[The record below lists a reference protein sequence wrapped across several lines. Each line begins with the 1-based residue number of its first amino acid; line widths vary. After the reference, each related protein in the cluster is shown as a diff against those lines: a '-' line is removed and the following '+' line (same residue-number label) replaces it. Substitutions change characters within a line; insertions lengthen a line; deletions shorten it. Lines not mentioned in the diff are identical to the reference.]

1 MSVQLWERYFAA
13 GRRAGCP
20 KDQMQR
26 FERAD
31 VILQERQLVAS
42 AAARASGPSS

>member
-1 MSVQLWERYFAA
+1 MSVHLWERYFAA

-26 FERAD
+26 FERA
-31 VILQERQLVAS
+31 LSETSNRCS
-42 AAARASGPSS
+42 R